1 MNLKPKFLRTFSE
14 KNLQANLRN
23 MSTVKP
29 AQMMVEVATVLANSG
44 TDSVSTARILE
55 LFGQC
60 LSVTATATEQSKCAP
75 TPQDLKILNITNNIK
90 RLTFPKYWCT
100 TCNIDLQSE
109 ISLKE
114 HYRGRRHIRKTLKP
128 EHCNKG
134 YSRVNPDTS
143 EMVCVSCQRRH
154 FWHQ

>member
-1 MNLKPKFLRTFSE
+1 MEFNNVIFFYIKIISINLKIWDKDDLNLKPKFLRTFSE

-75 TPQDLKILNITNNIK
+75 TPQDLKILNITNNI
-90 RLTFPKYWCT
+90 
-100 TCNIDLQSE
+100 NQA
-109 ISLKE
+109 
-114 HYRGRRHIRKTLKP
+114 
-128 EHCNKG
+128 
-134 YSRVNPDTS
+134 
-143 EMVCVSCQRRH
+143 
-154 FWHQ
+154 